1 VHFVPFVFF
10 TPLSYNVIM
19 KSERKKAKLTVGY
32 NPLKESGIFDIKAPA
47 GTKLQPNRKSIGRF
61 SDMWR
66 FFAMAFII
74 FAIFTAV
81 GIYVNGR
88 DFVSENK
95 SVAYSGY
102 DELKSGMQYLVDKD
116 FDKAGDSFKNA
127 EKAFKKIDLNTKFL
141 TESDDDY
148 LKSGLYLDSA
158 KKLIAIGITA
168 SQIGESLSSSLKEA
182 RNIPQ
187 VFAESIKGD
196 KSVKVTDLIKIQKTR
211 LDDLLSKTILVQN
224 DLTTLNQNILPSD
237 LSDSV
242 KKAQG
247 YAGDFIAAL
256 EDVKKNID
264 MVLKMLGDK
273 APYTYLVLLQN
284 SHELRATGGFIGSY
298 ILIDMNDGAISKMIT
313 KDVYETDG
321 QLIDVV
327 KAPPGIDKVA
337 DRFYMRDA
345 NYSPD
350 FPTSAKQI
358 MWFLE
363 HSRGPSVDTVIAID
377 QTVAEK
383 LLKLT
388 GPIQLKGFLSNISA
402 DNFNDLFS
410 YLIESKTSETST
422 PKQLLIDFIPV
433 LKEKLTGLNNFSDI
447 IGALSELIQGRHIQV
462 YSRDADVEAL
472 AERFNVDGKIIVSA
486 KNTDYLSVITTS
498 IGGNKSDAFIKTQI
512 EHRTDVSRFG
522 ELTDHLSIE
531 KTHTWQE
538 SDFAYWKKLM
548 QRYGS
553 GKVDEKTLRFI
564 NGEGQNVDYMR
575 VYAPKGSR
583 LLSAEG
589 VDMKNISTSEDL
601 GYTVFG
607 FTFGLVKAGENKSVK
622 LVYILP
628 YSLDLN
634 KPMDVYRFVA
644 QNQAGT
650 QNVNLKKTLQASDYL
665 KIVDVYP
672 KTEEMAFTINPEYTA
687 EFDQN
692 RIFLT
697 AIQNN

>member
-1 VHFVPFVFF
+1 
-10 TPLSYNVIM
+10 M
-19 KSERKKAKLTVGY
+19 KSERKKRNLTVGY

-47 GTKLQPNRKSIGRF
+47 GTKLQPNRKNIGRF
-61 SDMWR
+61 GDLWR

-88 DFVSENK
+88 EFVSENK
-95 SVAYSGY
+95 TTAYSGY
-102 DELKSGMQYLVDKD
+102 DKLKSGMQNLVDKD

-141 TESDDDY
+141 TESGDDY

-158 KKLIAIGITA
+158 KKLIAIGIIA
-168 SQIGESLSSSLKEA
+168 SQIGENLTSSLKEVQ
-182 RNIPQ
+182 NIPR
-187 VFAESIKGD
+187 VFSDGLKGN
-196 KSVKVTDLIKIQKTR
+196 KGVKLTDMISAQKTK
-211 LDDLLSKTILVQN
+211 LDDLYSKTISLQN
-224 DLTTLNQNILPSD
+224 NLTTLNTDVLPAS
-237 LSDSV
+237 LIDSIET
-242 KKAQG
+242 AQG

-264 MVLKMLGDK
+264 TVLKMLGDK

-298 ILIDMNDGAISKMIT
+298 ILIDMNDGAISKMVT

-321 QLIDVV
+321 QLIDIV

-363 HSRGPSVDTVIAID
+363 HSRGPSADTVIAID

-388 GPIQLKGFLSNISA
+388 GPVHLKGFPFDINT

-433 LKEKLTGLNNFSDI
+433 LKEKLTNLNNFSDI
-447 IGALSELIQGRHIQV
+447 IGAISELMQGRHIQV
-462 YSRDADVEAL
+462 YSRDADVEVL
-472 AERFNVDGKIIVSA
+472 TERFHIDGKIIAPV

-498 IGGNKSDAFIKTQI
+498 IGGNKSDAFIKTQVT
-512 EHRTDVSRFG
+512 HRTDVSRFG
-522 ELTDHLSIE
+522 ELTDHLLID

-548 QRYGS
+548 ERYGT

-564 NGEGQNVDYMR
+564 NGAGENIDYMR
-575 VYAPKGSR
+575 AYTPKGSR

-589 VDMKNISTSEDL
+589 VDIKDVKISEDL

-607 FTFGLVKAGENKSVK
+607 FIFGPVSSGESKTVK
-622 LVYILP
+622 LVYTLP

-634 KPMDVYRFVA
+634 KPMDVYRFVV
-644 QNQAGT
+644 QNQAGA
-650 QNVNLKKTLQASDYL
+650 QNVNLKKSLQASDYL
-665 KIVDVYP
+665 KILKTYP
-672 KTEEMAFTINPEYTA
+672 EMEDAAFTLYPEFKTQL
-687 EFDQN
+687 DQN
-692 RIFLT
+692 KIFLT
-697 AIQNN
+697 ALSGE